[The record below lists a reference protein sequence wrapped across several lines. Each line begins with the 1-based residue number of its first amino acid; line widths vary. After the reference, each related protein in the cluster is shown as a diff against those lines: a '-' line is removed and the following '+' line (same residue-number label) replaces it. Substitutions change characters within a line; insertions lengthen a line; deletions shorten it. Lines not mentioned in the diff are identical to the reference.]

1 MGGSIFMPPSS
12 FTRKHTASRFVWNET
27 CLFCIFVVCIFN
39 WHCMNQFWDYEN
51 AHMWEEFPENFQLL
65 SDYWYSK
72 DLKPLCFLWSKHRG
86 VEGRRIGES
95 SHPIYHLFY
104 WFGWEQLRHRRR
116 IYDDDPSQT
125 ILCVPQSNLA
135 NHSALLLLL
144 LLAVSHVWHTYLFSG
159 SIADTLKG

>member
-1 MGGSIFMPPSS
+1 M
-12 FTRKHTASRFVWNET
+12 
-27 CLFCIFVVCIFN
+27 
-39 WHCMNQFWDYEN
+39 
-51 AHMWEEFPENFQLL
+51 
-65 SDYWYSK
+65 
-72 DLKPLCFLWSKHRG
+72 WSKHRG

-135 NHSALLLLL
+135 NHSALLML

-159 SIADTLKG
+159 SIADTLKGWQKFNICQVVVVTHYQFPITLNFILPTRGPLTATPTLIKAEDTGQKKFMIFFKTCSIFGKTHLVCD

>member
-1 MGGSIFMPPSS
+1 MAAFPTFIWLLIF
-12 FTRKHTASRFVWNET
+12 W
-27 CLFCIFVVCIFN
+27 
-39 WHCMNQFWDYEN
+39 
-51 AHMWEEFPENFQLL
+51 
-65 SDYWYSK
+65 K

-86 VEGRRIGES
+86 EEGRRIGES

-144 LLAVSHVWHTYLFSG
+144 AVSHVWHTYLFSG
-159 SIADTLKG
+159 SIADTLKGWQKFNICQVVVVTHYQFPMTLNFILPTRELPGFAMVNISNG